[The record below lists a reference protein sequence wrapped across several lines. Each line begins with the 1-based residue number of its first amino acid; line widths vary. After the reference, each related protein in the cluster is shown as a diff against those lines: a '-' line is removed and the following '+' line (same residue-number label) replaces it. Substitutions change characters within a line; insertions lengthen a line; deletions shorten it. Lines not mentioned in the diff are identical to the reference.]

1 MMTNLGPLTDEELLR
16 VLRSEPHPPIVEEL
30 CKRLA
35 AALDKI
41 EKPEN
46 DDDDL

>member
-16 VLRSEPHPPIVEEL
+16 VLRCDQHPPVVEEL

-41 EKPEN
+41 KKLEN
-46 DDDDL
+46 EIDNP